1 MKFGD
6 FEIHIFVE
14 NRFKIDG
21 GAMFGVVPKIIWEKL
36 TGCDEFNRVDLDL
49 NLVLVKSKKGN
60 ILVDSGIGDTLS
72 EKQKKIYGVKNNS
85 SLEKNLKSFNLK
97 PEDIDVVISTHLH
110 LDHSGGMIK
119 FDENGKKIPKFP
131 NARHIVQKK
140 EFEDA
145 LSPDERTYATYI
157 FENFFLLKQHNLL
170 ELVDG
175 EKEIIPNVLVIP
187 TGGHSEG
194 HQAVLIKSEKRKIL
208 CPGDIIPTIYHLKIP
223 YVASVDTHPMQTMK
237 VKKNFIQKAL
247 DEDWLFAFDHD
258 LDIKLCR
265 LTKIEDKI
273 VPLKVSI

>member
-6 FEIHIFVE
+6 FKIHIFVE

-21 GAMFGVVPKIIWEKL
+21 GAMFGIVPKIIWEKL

-49 NLVLVKSKKGN
+49 NLVLIKSKKGN
-60 ILVDSGIGDTLS
+60 ILVDSGIGDALS
-72 EKQKKIYGVKNNS
+72 EKQEKIYGVKNNS

-97 PEDIDVVISTHLH
+97 PEDIDIVILTHLH
-110 LDHSGGMIK
+110 LDHSGGVVK
-119 FDENGKKIPKFP
+119 FDENGKKVPQFP

-145 LSPDERTYATYI
+145 ITPDERTSATYLP
-157 FENFFLLKQHNLL
+157 ENFFLLKQHNLL
-170 ELVDG
+170 ELTDG
-175 EKEIIPNVLVIP
+175 EKEILPGIRVIP

-194 HQAVLIKSEKRKIL
+194 HQAVLIEKEKKIL
-208 CPGDIIPTIYHLKIP
+208 CPGDIIPTQYHLKIP
-223 YVASVDTHPMQTMK
+223 YVASVDTHPLQTIK

-247 DEDWLFAFDHD
+247 DSDWLFAFDHD

-265 LTKIEDKI
+265 LTKTNDTIF
-273 VPLKVSI
+273 PLKVKV